1 MQRRQVLAGIPAIWL
16 STHAAAA
23 PKLPE
28 VETLEAMLE
37 KLRLKI
43 HQDMP
48 DLSSVQITY
57 DPANIKVPLMV
68 LALRV

>member
-1 MQRRQVLAGIPAIWL
+1 MHRRQLLAGLPAVWL
-16 STHAAAA
+16 STHANAE

-28 VETLEAMLE
+28 VETLEAVLE

-48 DLSSVQITY
+48 DLSSVEITY